1 MERDLDDAAL
11 RTGPADAPYWHAL
24 SQGQLIMQ
32 KCQGCDRWT
41 WPAVS
46 RCGECGTWEPEWQ
59 EIALEGKLFSWTRT
73 WHPFGGTEGI
83 GTPFV
88 TVLAS
93 LPHAGGK
100 RLLGLYEGDESMLAL
115 DLPLKGRIAT
125 TRFGEQDIPAIRWLP
140 A

>member
-1 MERDLDDAAL
+1 MDDAAL

-24 SQGQLIMQ
+24 SEGRLIMQ
-32 KCQGCDRWT
+32 KCQGCGEWK

-46 RCGECGTWEPEWQ
+46 RCGDCGTWEPEWH
-59 EIALEGKLFSWTRT
+59 EIGLEGKLFSWTRT

-88 TVLAS
+88 TVLAY
-93 LPHAGGK
+93 LPHAGDR
-100 RLLGLYEGDESMLAL
+100 RLLGLYEGDESLLAL
-115 DLPLKGRIAT
+115 DLPLVGRIAT
-125 TRFGEQDIPAIRWLP
+125 TRFGDEDIPAIRWLP